1 MEKVSGKKDYLDER
15 SGLTQCPVCDTYVHQ
30 QESFVC
36 PRCKK
41 SPLCRKHRVVGRKE
55 CASCVFDL
63 KKKELNELRGRERS
77 IRQFLA
83 FLQFVFLFCAIIF
96 IALRSGVADFV
107 EILQYSLLPTY
118 IIYFS
123 IIPIA
128 GYILFLIILYNQRGK
143 VADIM
148 QQIRKLEIRR

>member
-1 MEKVSGKKDYLDER
+1 MEEISGKKDYLDDR
-15 SGLTQCPVCDTYVHQ
+15 SELTQCPVCDTYVHQ

-36 PRCKK
+36 PKCKK
-41 SPLCRKHRVVGRKE
+41 SPLCRKHRVVGRRE

-83 FLQFVFLFCAIIF
+83 FLQFVFLVCAIIF
-96 IALRSGVADFV
+96 IALRSGLSEFV
-107 EILQYSLLPTY
+107 EILQHSLLPTY
-118 IIYFS
+118 ILYFS
-123 IIPIA
+123 IIPIVC
-128 GYILFLIILYNQRGK
+128 YILFLIILYNQRGK

>member
-1 MEKVSGKKDYLDER
+1 MEKMRLRKDFVDEQ
-15 SGLTQCPVCDTYVHQ
+15 SALTKCPVCDSYVHQ

-41 SPLCRKHRVVGRKE
+41 SPLCRKHRVAGRLE

-63 KKKELNELRGRERS
+63 KKKELNELKDQEGN

-83 FLQFVFLFCAIIF
+83 FLQFIFLLCAVIF
-96 IALRSGVADFV
+96 IALKSGISEYV
-107 EILQYSLLPTY
+107 EILQYALLPTY

-123 IIPIA
+123 LIPVV
-128 GYILFLIILYNQRGK
+128 GYILFFIILYNQRGK
-143 VADIM
+143 VADIEH
-148 QQIRKLEIRR
+148 QIMKLELRR